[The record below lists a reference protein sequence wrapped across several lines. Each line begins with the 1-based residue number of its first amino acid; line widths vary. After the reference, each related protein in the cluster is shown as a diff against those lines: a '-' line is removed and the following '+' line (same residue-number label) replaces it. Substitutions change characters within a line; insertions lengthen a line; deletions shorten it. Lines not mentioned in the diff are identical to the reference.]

1 MQEGQTSDSPLV
13 GSAEYQQKYEKFDAM
28 ALAVM
33 ERNSDRLEQ
42 DNEQLDTDL
51 ADVPDIVVRF
61 DVVTADNREQNGSTV
76 EINLLDMVTDAYC
89 ATTGLTSLPSRCCI
103 VESLCVESAT
113 NSLPIDVSVKCKQ
126 PDLLR
131 GSFRKGK
138 VEGEESTHPK
148 TSALFVAH
156 ANTQM
161 HLSTGR
167 EICSANQFTE
177 KKTFRRYRQALKKD
191 VEDSATL
198 INGGMAMEY
207 LSPWAVLVTD
217 DVVNGDWFMNIIY
230 QNPSSFQHQV
240 QAIRTQHAP
249 EHTLEHDAADNAS
262 DKVEKQYGI
271 SLRMHLD
278 DWQNLHSAVQANVL
292 DPLRQ
297 NIVDLDHNPF
307 LGFVV
312 EPSNISQSATE
323 TQQSIGIVSKN
334 SATAWRQ
341 KSVAGH
347 AGRCAVSLKMT
358 LKFV

>member
-1 MQEGQTSDSPLV
+1 MHQQQVGEGDNPLV
-13 GSAEYQQKYEKFDAM
+13 GSTEYQQKYEKFDAM
-28 ALAVM
+28 ALVVM
-33 ERNSDRLEQ
+33 ERNNDRLEQ
-42 DNEQLDTDL
+42 DNELLDAEL
-51 ADVPDIVVRF
+51 ADTPDVVVRF
-61 DVVTADNREQNGSTV
+61 DVVTASNREQNGSTV

-103 VESLCVESAT
+103 VESLAVESAT
-113 NSLPIDVSVKCKQ
+113 NSLPIDVCVRCKQ

-131 GSFRKGK
+131 GSFKKGK
-138 VEGEESTHPK
+138 VEGEESAHQK
-148 TSALFVAH
+148 ASMLFVAH

-167 EICSANQFTE
+167 EVCSANNFTQ
-177 KKTFRRYRQALKKD
+177 KSTFRRYRQALKKD

-249 EHTLEHDAADNAS
+249 EHKATDDAGGEAE
-262 DKVEKQYGI
+262 EKFGI

-297 NIVDLDHNPF
+297 NIIDLDHNPL

-312 EPSNISQSATE
+312 EPANISQSASE
-323 TQQSIGIVSKN
+323 TPQSIGIVSKN

-341 KSVAGH
+341 KAVAGH